1 MHSYWAYVL
10 VGDNDTGKTTFQK
23 YLVSHLCGE
32 QPYQRL
38 PSNLR
43 KDIKHARVPR
53 GVSTLSTMGRSFQ
66 ENIENYRDIEYF
78 FANHFKKADIC
89 ILSSH
94 ARGRAID
101 HVTDM
106 IRLLRLR
113 AYNVAGVFFSNRY
126 NNHAAQIS
134 LLDWDERLWLENRPA
149 DTVDLIERRIARLAY
164 EFAQML
170 IARAALQ

>member
-1 MHSYWAYVL
+1 MHSYWAYIL

-23 YLVSHLCGE
+23 YLVSHLCGQ

-38 PSNLR
+38 PSNLH

-53 GVSTLSTMGRSFQ
+53 GISTLSTMGRSFQ
-66 ENIENYRDIEYF
+66 ENIEKYRDIENF
-78 FANHFKKADIC
+78 FANHFETADIC
-89 ILSSH
+89 VLSSH

-101 HVTDM
+101 HVREM
-106 IRLLRLR
+106 IRQLKLR

-126 NNHAAQIS
+126 NNPTAEIS
-134 LLDWDERLWLENRPA
+134 LLHWDERLWLENQPA
-149 DTVDLIERRIARLAY
+149 DSDDLIERRIARLAH